1 MKRLKNIIL
10 VILVFCFTNTVL
22 GQIQEEN
29 SVDTLSEILTF
40 EEFLGFV
47 KKHHP
52 LVKQANLVLSIGEA
66 NLLKAR
72 GGFDPKIE
80 VDFDRKKFKDIE
92 YYDQLNST
100 FKIPTWYGVELK
112 ANFEQNNGQFL
123 NPSLNV
129 PNDGLYSVGVSLS
142 LAQGLLINDRIAAL
156 KKAKIFVKQSQADR
170 ELLVNNIIV
179 EASKAYFE
187 WLQATNEQKIY
198 TNFLDNAQ
206 DRLKAIERSVEEG
219 DKAAIDITEARI
231 TFQNRKLELEA
242 VKLNGRKASLK
253 VSNFLWLNE
262 IPLQL
267 EEKVSPK
274 SLEIEILENIL
285 NINSF
290 LNNRIPNE
298 NHPKLLS
305 LQAKIDGLEVERK
318 LKKNNLLPKV
328 DLQYNY
334 LSEDYDR
341 LNSFNTT
348 NYKAFLNLSFPLF
361 LRKERG
367 NLKLTNYKIQ
377 DAEFEQDITILEL
390 TNKLNAIRFEINSL
404 SEQVQIIEDIV
415 IDYET
420 LVSAEERKFSL
431 GESSLFLINSREQK
445 LIDAR
450 LKENSLFTK
459 QLKSYVSY
467 FNVLG
472 LADIALD

>member
-1 MKRLKNIIL
+1 MKRLKSIIL

-22 GQIQEEN
+22 GQIHEKN
-29 SVDTLSEILTF
+29 LVDLSSEILTF

-66 NLLKAR
+66 NLLKSR
-72 GGFDPKIE
+72 GGFDPKFE
-80 VDFDRKKFKDIE
+80 VDFDRKKFKNVE

-112 ANFEQNNGQFL
+112 AKFEQNSGQFL
-123 NPSLNV
+123 DPSLTV
-129 PNDGLYSVGVSLS
+129 PNEGLYSAGVSLS
-142 LAQGLLINDRIAAL
+142 LAQDLLINDRMAAL
-156 KKAKIFVKQSQADR
+156 KKAKIFVRQSQADR
-170 ELLVNNIIV
+170 ELLVNEIIV

-206 DRLKAIERSVEEG
+206 ERLLAVERSVEEG

-242 VKLNGRKASLK
+242 AKLNERKASLK
-253 VSNFLWLNE
+253 VSNYLWLNE

-267 EEKVSPK
+267 EDEVLPK
-274 SLEIEILENIL
+274 SLEIEMLEDIL
-285 NINSF
+285 NINSI
-290 LNNRIPNE
+290 LNTNIPSE

-305 LQAKIDGLEVERK
+305 LQAKIERLAVDRK
-318 LKKNNLLPKV
+318 LNRNNLLPKI
-328 DLQYNY
+328 DLQYNF

-341 LNSFNTT
+341 LNSFNTA
-348 NYKAFLNLSFPLF
+348 NYKAFVNLSFPLF

-377 DAEFEQDITILEL
+377 DAEFEQDATILEL

-404 SEQVQIIEDIV
+404 NEQVQIIAEIV

-420 LVSAEERKFSL
+420 LVNAEDRKFSL
-431 GESSLFLINSREQK
+431 GESSLFLINTREQK

-450 LKENSLFTK
+450 LKENFLFTK
-459 QLKSYVSY
+459 RLKSYVSY

-472 LADIALD
+472 LADITLN

>member
-1 MKRLKNIIL
+1 MKRLKSI
-10 VILVFCFTNTVL
+10 ILVFCFTNTVL
-22 GQIQEEN
+22 GQVQEDN
-29 SVDTLSEILTF
+29 SVDISREILTF

-52 LVKQANLVLSIGEA
+52 LVKQANLVLSIGEV

-72 GGFDPKIE
+72 GGFDPKVE
-80 VDFDRKKFKDIE
+80 ADYDSKNFKGVE
-92 YYDQLNST
+92 YYDQLNYT
-100 FKIPTWYGVELK
+100 FKIPTWYGVEFK
-112 ANFEQNNGQFL
+112 ANYEQNSGQYL
-123 NPSLNV
+123 DPSLTV
-129 PNDGLYSVGVSLS
+129 PEEGLYSAGVSIS
-142 LAQGLLINDRIAAL
+142 LAQGLLINDRMAAL
-156 KKAKIFVKQSQADR
+156 KKAKIFIKQSQADR
-170 ELLVNNIIV
+170 ELLVNDIIV

-187 WLQATNEQKIY
+187 WLQATNEQNIY

-206 DRLKAIERSVEEG
+206 ERLIAVERSVEEG
-219 DKAAIDITEARI
+219 DKASIDITEARI

-242 VKLNGRKASLK
+242 ANLNERKASLK
-253 VSNFLWLNE
+253 VSNYLWLNG

-267 EEKVSPK
+267 EEKVRPK
-274 SLEIEILENIL
+274 SLEIEMLENIL
-285 NINSF
+285 NINSIY
-290 LNNRIPNE
+290 NNTIPSE

-305 LQAKIDGLEVERK
+305 LQAKIDKLEVERK
-318 LKKNNLLPKV
+318 LKRNNLLPKV
-328 DLQYNY
+328 DLQYNF

-341 LNSFNTT
+341 LNSFNTA
-348 NYKAFLNLSFPLF
+348 NYKAYVNLSFPLF

-377 DAEFEQDITILEL
+377 DAEFEQVATILEL

-404 SEQVQIIEDIV
+404 REQVQIIEEIV

-431 GESSLFLINSREQK
+431 GKSSLFLINTREQK

-459 QLKSYVSY
+459 RLKSYVSY

-472 LADIALD
+472 LADITLN

>member
-1 MKRLKNIIL
+1 MNRLKSIIL
-10 VILVFCFTNTVL
+10 AILILCFTNTVL

-29 SVDTLSEILTF
+29 SLDVSSKILTF
-40 EEFLGFV
+40 KEFLGFV

-80 VDFDRKKFKDIE
+80 VDFDRKKFKEIE
-92 YYDQLNST
+92 YFEQLNST

-112 ANFEQNNGQFL
+112 ANFEKNSGQFL
-123 NPSLNV
+123 DPSLTV
-129 PNDGLYSVGVSLS
+129 PNEGLYSAGVSFS
-142 LAQGLLINDRIAAL
+142 LAQGLLINERMAVL
-156 KKAKIFVKQSQADR
+156 KKAKIFVRQSQADR
-170 ELLVNNIIV
+170 ELLVNKIIV

-206 DRLKAIERSVEEG
+206 ERLLAIERSVEEG
-219 DKAAIDITEARI
+219 DKAAIDVTEARI

-242 VKLNGRKASLK
+242 AKLKRRKASLK
-253 VSNFLWLNE
+253 VSNYLWLNE

-267 EEKVSPK
+267 EEEVLPK
-274 SLEIEILENIL
+274 PLEIEMLENIL
-285 NINSF
+285 NINPI
-290 LNNRIPNE
+290 LNNNIPSE

-318 LKKNNLLPKV
+318 LYRNYLLPKV
-328 DLQYNY
+328 NLQYNF
-334 LSEDYDR
+334 LSENYNR
-341 LNSFNTT
+341 PNSFNTT
-348 NYKAFLNLSFPLF
+348 NYKAFVNMSFPLF

-377 DAEFEQDITILEL
+377 DAEFEQDATIFEL

-404 SEQVQIIEDIV
+404 SKQIQIIEEII

-420 LVSAEERKFSL
+420 LVTAEERKFSL
-431 GESSLFLINSREQK
+431 GESSLFLINTREQK
-445 LIDAR
+445 LIDAK
-450 LKENSLFTK
+450 LKENSLLTK
-459 QLKSYVSY
+459 RLKSYVSY
-467 FNVLG
+467 FNFLG
-472 LADIALD
+472 LADITLN

>member
-52 LVKQANLVLSIGEA
+52 LVKQANLFLSIGEA

-129 PNDGLYSVGVSLS
+129 PNEGLYSVGVSLS
-142 LAQGLLINDRIAAL
+142 LAQGLLINDRISAL

-206 DRLKAIERSVEEG
+206 ERLKAMERSVEEG

-305 LQAKIDGLEVERK
+305 IQAKIDGLEVERK

-472 LADIALD
+472 LADITLN

>member
-100 FKIPTWYGVELK
+100 FKIPIWYGVELK

-156 KKAKIFVKQSQADR
+156 KKAKIFVNQSQADR

-450 LKENSLFTK
+450 LKENLLFTK

>member
-29 SVDTLSEILTF
+29 SVDILSEILTF

-80 VDFDRKKFKDIE
+80 IDFDRKKFKDIE

-142 LAQGLLINDRIAAL
+142 LAQGLLINDRMAAL
-156 KKAKIFVKQSQADR
+156 KKAKIFVRQSKADR
-170 ELLVNNIIV
+170 ELLVNDIIV

-198 TNFLDNAQ
+198 NNFLDNAQ
-206 DRLKAIERSVEEG
+206 ERLKAIELSVEEG

-242 VKLNGRKASLK
+242 AKLNGRKASLK

-274 SLEIEILENIL
+274 SLEIEMLENIL

-290 LNNRIPNE
+290 LNNRIPSE

-318 LKKNNLLPKV
+318 LNKNNLLPKV

-334 LSEDYDR
+334 LSDDYDR

-348 NYKAFLNLSFPLF
+348 NYKAFVNLSFPLF

-404 SEQVQIIEDIV
+404 SEQVQIIEEIV

-472 LADIALD
+472 LADITLN

>member
-1 MKRLKNIIL
+1 M
-10 VILVFCFTNTVL
+10 VFCFTNTVL

-129 PNDGLYSVGVSLS
+129 PNEGLYSVGVSLS
-142 LAQGLLINDRIAAL
+142 LAQGLLINDRISAL

-206 DRLKAIERSVEEG
+206 ERLKAMERSVEEG

-305 LQAKIDGLEVERK
+305 IQAKIDGLEVERK

-472 LADIALD
+472 LADITLN

>member
-1 MKRLKNIIL
+1 
-10 VILVFCFTNTVL
+10 
-22 GQIQEEN
+22 
-29 SVDTLSEILTF
+29 
-40 EEFLGFV
+40 
-47 KKHHP
+47 
-52 LVKQANLVLSIGEA
+52 
-66 NLLKAR
+66 
-72 GGFDPKIE
+72 

>member
-29 SVDTLSEILTF
+29 SVDILSEILTF

-80 VDFDRKKFKDIE
+80 IDFDRKKFKDIE

-129 PNDGLYSVGVSLS
+129 PNDGLYSAGVSLS
-142 LAQGLLINDRIAAL
+142 LAQGLLINDRMAAL
-156 KKAKIFVKQSQADR
+156 KKAKIFVRQSKADR
-170 ELLVNNIIV
+170 ELLVNDIIV

-198 TNFLDNAQ
+198 NNFLDNAQ
-206 DRLKAIERSVEEG
+206 ERLKAIELSVEEG

-242 VKLNGRKASLK
+242 AKLNRRKASLK

-274 SLEIEILENIL
+274 SLEIEMLENIL

-305 LQAKIDGLEVERK
+305 IQAKIDGLEVERK

-334 LSEDYDR
+334 LSDDYDR

-348 NYKAFLNLSFPLF
+348 NYKAFVNLSFPLF

-404 SEQVQIIEDIV
+404 SEQVQIIEEIV

-472 LADIALD
+472 LADITLN

>member
-129 PNDGLYSVGVSLS
+129 PNEGLYSVGVSLS

-305 LQAKIDGLEVERK
+305 IQAKIDGLEVERK

-472 LADIALD
+472 LADITLN

>member
-29 SVDTLSEILTF
+29 SVDILSEILTF

-80 VDFDRKKFKDIE
+80 IDFDRKKFKDIE

-242 VKLNGRKASLK
+242 AKLNRRKASLK

-274 SLEIEILENIL
+274 SLEIEMLENIL

-290 LNNRIPNE
+290 LNNRIPSE

-318 LKKNNLLPKV
+318 LNKNNLLPKV

-334 LSEDYDR
+334 LSDDYDR

>member
-29 SVDTLSEILTF
+29 SVDNLSEILTF

-47 KKHHP
+47 KKHNP
-52 LVKQANLVLSIGEA
+52 LVKQANLVLSTGEA

-129 PNDGLYSVGVSLS
+129 PNDGLYSAGVSLS

-170 ELLVNNIIV
+170 ELLINNIIV

-187 WLQATNEQKIY
+187 WLQATNDQKIY

-361 LRKERG
+361 MRKERG

-472 LADIALD
+472 LADITLN

>member
-29 SVDTLSEILTF
+29 SVDNLSEILTF

-129 PNDGLYSVGVSLS
+129 PNDGLYSAGVSLS

-170 ELLVNNIIV
+170 ELLINNIIV

-187 WLQATNEQKIY
+187 WLQATNDQKIY

-219 DKAAIDITEARI
+219 DKAAIDIIEARI

-361 LRKERG
+361 MRKERG

-472 LADIALD
+472 LADITLN

>member
-10 VILVFCFTNTVL
+10 VILVFCFTNTVI

-29 SVDTLSEILTF
+29 SVEISSEILTF

-52 LVKQANLVLSIGEA
+52 LVKQANIVLSIGEA

-112 ANFEQNNGQFL
+112 ANFEQNSGQFL
-123 NPSLNV
+123 DPSLTV
-129 PNDGLYSVGVSLS
+129 PNEGLYSAGVSFS
-142 LAQGLLINDRIAAL
+142 LAQGLLINDRMAAF
-156 KKAKIFVKQSQADR
+156 KKAKIFVRQSQADR
-170 ELLVNNIIV
+170 EILVNEIIV

-187 WLQATNEQKIY
+187 WLQATNEQNIY
-198 TNFLDNAQ
+198 ANFLDNAQ
-206 DRLKAIERSVEEG
+206 ERLIAVERSVVEG

-242 VKLNGRKASLK
+242 TKLKRRKASLK
-253 VSNFLWLNE
+253 VSNYLWLNE

-267 EEKVSPK
+267 EEEVLPK
-274 SLEIEILENIL
+274 SLEIEMLENIL
-285 NINSF
+285 NINSI
-290 LNNRIPNE
+290 LNNNIPSE

-318 LKKNNLLPKV
+318 LNRNNLLPKV
-328 DLQYNY
+328 DLQYNFI
-334 LSEDYDR
+334 SEDYD
-341 LNSFNTT
+341 SFNTT
-348 NYKAFLNLSFPLF
+348 NYKAFVNLSFPLF

-367 NLKLTNYKIQ
+367 NLKLINYKIQ
-377 DAEFEQDITILEL
+377 GAEFEQDATILEL

-404 SEQVQIIEDIV
+404 SEQVEIIKEIV

-420 LVSAEERKFSL
+420 LVSAEVRKFSL
-431 GESSLFLINSREQK
+431 GESSLFLINTREQK
-445 LIDAR
+445 LIDAQ

-459 QLKSYVSY
+459 QLKSYASY
-467 FNVLG
+467 FNILG
-472 LADIALD
+472 LADISLN

>member
-10 VILVFCFTNTVL
+10 VILVFCFTNTFL

-29 SVDTLSEILTF
+29 SVDNLSEILTF

-52 LVKQANLVLSIGEA
+52 LVKQANLVLSTGEA

-129 PNDGLYSVGVSLS
+129 PNDGLYSAGVSLS

-170 ELLVNNIIV
+170 ELLINNIIV

-187 WLQATNEQKIY
+187 WLQATNDQKIY

-361 LRKERG
+361 MRKERG

-472 LADIALD
+472 LADITLN

>member
-1 MKRLKNIIL
+1 MNRLKNIIL

>member
-1 MKRLKNIIL
+1 MKRLKNIIV
-10 VILVFCFTNTVL
+10 VILVFCCTNTVF

-29 SVDTLSEILTF
+29 SVDISSEILTF

-52 LVKQANLVLSIGEA
+52 LVKQANLTLNIGEA

-92 YYDQLNST
+92 YYEQLNST
-100 FKIPTWYGVELK
+100 FKIPTWFGVELK
-112 ANFEQNNGQFL
+112 ANFEQNSGQFL
-123 NPSLNV
+123 DPSLTV
-129 PNDGLYSVGVSLS
+129 PNEGLYSAGVSFS
-142 LAQGLLINDRIAAL
+142 LAQGLLINDRMAAL
-156 KKAKIFVKQSQADR
+156 KKAKIFIRQSQAYR
-170 ELLVNNIIV
+170 ELLVNEIIV

-206 DRLKAIERSVEEG
+206 ERLLAVERSVEEG

-231 TFQNRKLELEA
+231 TFQNRRLELEA
-242 VKLNGRKASLK
+242 AKLNGIKASLK
-253 VSNFLWLNE
+253 VSNFLWLNAV
-262 IPLQL
+262 PLQL
-267 EEKVSPK
+267 EEEVLPK
-274 SLEIEILENIL
+274 SLEIEMLENIL
-285 NINSF
+285 NINSI
-290 LNNRIPNE
+290 LNNKIPSE

-318 LKKNNLLPKV
+318 LNRNNLLPKV
-328 DLQYNY
+328 DLQYNF

-341 LNSFNTT
+341 LNTFNTV
-348 NYKAFLNLSFPLF
+348 NYKTFVNLSFPIF

-377 DAEFEQDITILEL
+377 DAEFEQDATILEL

-404 SEQVQIIEDIV
+404 SEQVLIIEEIV

-431 GESSLFLINSREQK
+431 GESSLFLINTREQK

-450 LKENSLFTK
+450 LKENALFTK
-459 QLKSYVSY
+459 RLKSYVSY
-467 FNVLG
+467 FNVIG
-472 LADIALD
+472 LADITLN

>member
-129 PNDGLYSVGVSLS
+129 PNEGLYSVGVSLS
-142 LAQGLLINDRIAAL
+142 LAQGLLINDRISAL

-206 DRLKAIERSVEEG
+206 ERLKAMERSVEEG

-305 LQAKIDGLEVERK
+305 IQAKIDGLEVERK

-472 LADIALD
+472 LADITLN

>member
-1 MKRLKNIIL
+1 M
-10 VILVFCFTNTVL
+10 VFCFTNTVL

-29 SVDTLSEILTF
+29 SVDNLSEILTF

-52 LVKQANLVLSIGEA
+52 LVKQANLVLSTGEA

-129 PNDGLYSVGVSLS
+129 PNDGLYSAGVSLS

-170 ELLVNNIIV
+170 ELLINNIIV

-187 WLQATNEQKIY
+187 WLQATNDQKIY

-361 LRKERG
+361 MRKERG

-472 LADIALD
+472 LADITLN

>member
-29 SVDTLSEILTF
+29 SVDNLSEILTF

-52 LVKQANLVLSIGEA
+52 LVKQANLVLSTGEA

-129 PNDGLYSVGVSLS
+129 PNDGLYSAGVSLS

-170 ELLVNNIIV
+170 ELLINNIIV

-187 WLQATNEQKIY
+187 WLQATNDQKIY

-361 LRKERG
+361 MRKERG

-472 LADIALD
+472 LADITLN

>member
-206 DRLKAIERSVEEG
+206 ERLKAIERSVEEG

>member
-129 PNDGLYSVGVSLS
+129 PNEGLYSVGVSLS
-142 LAQGLLINDRIAAL
+142 LAQGLLINDRISAL

-206 DRLKAIERSVEEG
+206 ERLKAMERSVEEG

-274 SLEIEILENIL
+274 SLEIEILEYIL

-305 LQAKIDGLEVERK
+305 IQAKIDGLEVERK

-472 LADIALD
+472 LADITLN

>member
-52 LVKQANLVLSIGEA
+52 LVKQANLVLSIGEV

-80 VDFDRKKFKDIE
+80 VNFDRKKFKDIE

-129 PNDGLYSVGVSLS
+129 PNGGLYSAGVSLS
-142 LAQGLLINDRIAAL
+142 LAQGLLINDRMAAL
-156 KKAKIFVKQSQADR
+156 KKAKIFVEQSQADR

-179 EASKAYFE
+179 EASSAYFE
-187 WLQATNEQKIY
+187 WLQATNEQIIY
-198 TNFLDNAQ
+198 TNFFDNAQ
-206 DRLKAIERSVEEG
+206 ERLKAIERSVEEG

-242 VKLNGRKASLK
+242 AKLNGRKASLK
-253 VSNFLWLNE
+253 VSNFLWLNK

-267 EEKVSPK
+267 EEEVSPK

-472 LADIALD
+472 LADITLN

>member
-1 MKRLKNIIL
+1 M
-10 VILVFCFTNTVL
+10 
-22 GQIQEEN
+22 
-29 SVDTLSEILTF
+29 
-40 EEFLGFV
+40 
-47 KKHHP
+47 
-52 LVKQANLVLSIGEA
+52 
-66 NLLKAR
+66 LKAR

-80 VDFDRKKFKDIE
+80 IDFDRKKFKDIE

-129 PNDGLYSVGVSLS
+129 PNDGLYSAGVSLS

-170 ELLVNNIIV
+170 ELLINNIIV

-187 WLQATNEQKIY
+187 LLQATNDQKIY

-361 LRKERG
+361 MRKERG

-472 LADIALD
+472 LADITLN

>member
-1 MKRLKNIIL
+1 MKKLKNIIV
-10 VILVFCFTNTVL
+10 VILVFCCTNTVF

-29 SVDTLSEILTF
+29 SVDISSEILTF

-52 LVKQANLVLSIGEA
+52 LVKQANLTLSIGEA

-80 VDFDRKKFKDIE
+80 VDFDRKKFKNIE
-92 YYDQLNST
+92 YYEQLNST
-100 FKIPTWYGVELK
+100 FKIPTWFGVELK
-112 ANFEQNNGQFL
+112 ANFEQNSGQFL
-123 NPSLNV
+123 DPSLTV
-129 PNDGLYSVGVSLS
+129 PNEGLYSAGFSFS
-142 LAQGLLINDRIAAL
+142 LAQGLLINDRMAAL
-156 KKAKIFVKQSQADR
+156 KKAKIFVRQSQADR
-170 ELLVNNIIV
+170 ELLVNEIIV

-206 DRLKAIERSVEEG
+206 ERLLAVERSVEEG
-219 DKAAIDITEARI
+219 DKAAIDFTEARI

-242 VKLNGRKASLK
+242 AKLNGRKASLK

-262 IPLQL
+262 VPLQL
-267 EEKVSPK
+267 EEEVLPK

-285 NINSF
+285 NINSI
-290 LNNRIPNE
+290 LNNKIPSK

-318 LKKNNLLPKV
+318 LNRNNLLPKV
-328 DLQYNY
+328 DLQYNF
-334 LSEDYDR
+334 LSEDYDK
-341 LNSFNTT
+341 LNTFNTA
-348 NYKAFLNLSFPLF
+348 NYKAFVNLSFPIF

-377 DAEFEQDITILEL
+377 DAEFEQDATILEL

-404 SEQVQIIEDIV
+404 SEQVLIIEEIV

-431 GESSLFLINSREQK
+431 GESSLFLINTREQK

-450 LKENSLFTK
+450 LKENALFTK
-459 QLKSYVSY
+459 RLKSYVSY
-467 FNVLG
+467 FNVIG
-472 LADIALD
+472 LADPS

>member
-10 VILVFCFTNTVL
+10 VILIFCFTNTVL
-22 GQIQEEN
+22 AQIQVKN
-29 SVDTLSEILTF
+29 SVDISSEILTF

-52 LVKQANLVLSIGEA
+52 LVKQANLVLSIGEV

-80 VDFDRKKFKDIE
+80 VNFDRKKFKDIE

-129 PNDGLYSVGVSLS
+129 PNGGLYSAGVSLS
-142 LAQGLLINDRIAAL
+142 LAQGLLINDRMAAL
-156 KKAKIFVKQSQADR
+156 KKAKIFVEQSQADR

-179 EASKAYFE
+179 EASSAYFE
-187 WLQATNEQKIY
+187 WLQATNEQIIY
-198 TNFLDNAQ
+198 TNFFDNAQ
-206 DRLKAIERSVEEG
+206 ERLKAIERSVEEG

-242 VKLNGRKASLK
+242 AKLNGRKASLK
-253 VSNFLWLNE
+253 VSNFLWLNK

-267 EEKVSPK
+267 EEEVSPK

-472 LADIALD
+472 LADITLN

>member
-10 VILVFCFTNTVL
+10 VLCFTNIVF
-22 GQIQEEN
+22 GQKQEEN
-29 SVDTLSEILTF
+29 SVDISSEIFTF

-72 GGFDPKIE
+72 GGFDPKFE
-80 VDFDRKKFKDIE
+80 VDFDRKKFKGIE
-92 YYDQLNST
+92 YYDQFYSP

-112 ANFEQNNGQFL
+112 ANFEQNSGQFL
-123 NPSLNV
+123 DPSLTA
-129 PNDGLYSVGVSLS
+129 PNEGLYSAGVSFS
-142 LAQGLLINDRIAAL
+142 LAQGLLINDRMAAL
-156 KKAKIFVKQSQADR
+156 KKAKIFVRQSQADR
-170 ELLVNNIIV
+170 ELLVNEIIV

-187 WLQATNEQKIY
+187 WLQATIEQKIY
-198 TNFLDNAQ
+198 TNFLGNAQ
-206 DRLKAIERSVEEG
+206 ERLLAVERSVEEG

-242 VKLNGRKASLK
+242 AKLNGRKASLK
-253 VSNFLWLNE
+253 VSNYLWLNE

-267 EEKVSPK
+267 EDEVLPK
-274 SLEIEILENIL
+274 SLEIELLENIL
-285 NINSF
+285 NINSI
-290 LNNRIPNE
+290 LNNNIPSE

-305 LQAKIDGLEVERK
+305 LQAKIDGLTVERK
-318 LKKNNLLPKV
+318 LNRNNLLPKI
-328 DLQYNY
+328 DLQYNF

-341 LNSFNTT
+341 LNRFNTA
-348 NYKAFLNLSFPLF
+348 NYKAFVNLSFPLF

-367 NLKLTNYKIQ
+367 NLKLTNYKIK
-377 DAEFEQDITILEL
+377 DAEFEQDATILEL

-404 SEQVQIIEDIV
+404 SEQVQIIEKIV

-431 GESSLFLINSREQK
+431 GESSLFLINTREQK

-459 QLKSYVSY
+459 RLKSYVSY
-467 FNVLG
+467 FNLLG
-472 LADIALD
+472 LADITLN

>member
-10 VILVFCFTNTVL
+10 VLCFTNIVF
-22 GQIQEEN
+22 GQKQEEN
-29 SVDTLSEILTF
+29 SVDISSEILTF

-72 GGFDPKIE
+72 GGFDPKFE
-80 VDFDRKKFKDIE
+80 VDFDRKKFKGIE

-112 ANFEQNNGQFL
+112 ANFEQNSGQFL
-123 NPSLNV
+123 DPSLTA
-129 PNDGLYSVGVSLS
+129 PNEGLYSAGVSFS
-142 LAQGLLINDRIAAL
+142 LAQGLLINDRMAAL
-156 KKAKIFVKQSQADR
+156 KKAKIFVRQSQADR
-170 ELLVNNIIV
+170 ELLVNEIIV

-187 WLQATNEQKIY
+187 WLQATIEQKIY
-198 TNFLDNAQ
+198 TNFLGNAQ
-206 DRLKAIERSVEEG
+206 ERLLAVERSVEEG

-242 VKLNGRKASLK
+242 AKLNGRKASLK
-253 VSNFLWLNE
+253 VSNFLWLNK

-267 EEKVSPK
+267 EEEVSPK

-472 LADIALD
+472 LADITLN

>member
-29 SVDTLSEILTF
+29 SVDILSEILTF

-80 VDFDRKKFKDIE
+80 IDFDRKKFKDIE

-129 PNDGLYSVGVSLS
+129 PNDGLYSAGVSLS
-142 LAQGLLINDRIAAL
+142 LAQGLLINDRMAAL
-156 KKAKIFVKQSQADR
+156 KKAKIFVRQSKADR
-170 ELLVNNIIV
+170 ELLVNDIIV

-198 TNFLDNAQ
+198 NNFLDNAQ
-206 DRLKAIERSVEEG
+206 ERLKAIELSVEEG

-242 VKLNGRKASLK
+242 AKLNRRKASLK

-274 SLEIEILENIL
+274 SLEIEMLENIL

-290 LNNRIPNE
+290 LNNRIPSE

-318 LKKNNLLPKV
+318 LNKNNLLPKV

-334 LSEDYDR
+334 LSDDYDR

-348 NYKAFLNLSFPLF
+348 NYKAFVNLSFPLF

-390 TNKLNAIRFEINSL
+390 TNKLNEICFEINSL
-404 SEQVQIIEDIV
+404 SEQVQIIEEIV

-472 LADIALD
+472 LADITLN

>member
-1 MKRLKNIIL
+1 MKRLKTLFL
-10 VILVFCFTNTVL
+10 VILLFCFTNTVL

-29 SVDTLSEILTF
+29 PVDISSEILTF

-112 ANFEQNNGQFL
+112 ANFEQNSGQFL
-123 NPSLNV
+123 DPSLTVTNE
-129 PNDGLYSVGVSLS
+129 GLYNAGVSFS
-142 LAQGLLINDRIAAL
+142 LAQGLLINDRMAAL
-156 KKAKIFVKQSQADR
+156 KKAKIFIKQSQADR
-170 ELLVNNIIV
+170 ELLVNDIIV

-206 DRLKAIERSVEEG
+206 ERLIAVERSVKEG

-231 TFQNRKLELEA
+231 IFQNRKLELEA
-242 VKLNGRKASLK
+242 AKLNGRKASLK

-262 IPLQL
+262 VPLQL
-267 EEKVSPK
+267 EEEVSPK
-274 SLEIEILENIL
+274 SLEIEMLENIL
-285 NINSF
+285 NINSI
-290 LNNRIPNE
+290 LNNQIPSE

-318 LKKNNLLPKV
+318 LNRNNLLPKV
-328 DLQYNY
+328 DLQYNF

-341 LNSFNTT
+341 LNTFNTA
-348 NYKAFLNLSFPLF
+348 NYKAFVNLSFPIF

-377 DAEFEQDITILEL
+377 DAEFEQDATILEL

-404 SEQVQIIEDIV
+404 SEQVQIIEKIV

-431 GESSLFLINSREQK
+431 GESSLFLINTREQK

-459 QLKSYVSY
+459 RLKSYVSY

-472 LADIALD
+472 LADITLN

>member
-10 VILVFCFTNTVL
+10 VILIFCFTNTVL
-22 GQIQEEN
+22 AQIQVKN
-29 SVDTLSEILTF
+29 SVDISSEILTF

-52 LVKQANLVLSIGEA
+52 LVKQANLVLSIGEV

-80 VDFDRKKFKDIE
+80 VNFDRKKFKDIE

-129 PNDGLYSVGVSLS
+129 PNGGLYSAGVSLS
-142 LAQGLLINDRIAAL
+142 LAQGLLINDRMAAL
-156 KKAKIFVKQSQADR
+156 KKAKIFVEQSQADR

-179 EASKAYFE
+179 EASNAYFE
-187 WLQATNEQKIY
+187 WLQATNEQIIY
-198 TNFLDNAQ
+198 TNFFDNAQ
-206 DRLKAIERSVEEG
+206 ERLKAIERSVEEG

-242 VKLNGRKASLK
+242 AKLNGRKASLK
-253 VSNFLWLNE
+253 VSNFLWLNK

-267 EEKVSPK
+267 EEEVSPK

>member
-472 LADIALD
+472 LADITLN

>member
-1 MKRLKNIIL
+1 
-10 VILVFCFTNTVL
+10 
-22 GQIQEEN
+22 
-29 SVDTLSEILTF
+29 
-40 EEFLGFV
+40 
-47 KKHHP
+47 
-52 LVKQANLVLSIGEA
+52 
-66 NLLKAR
+66 
-72 GGFDPKIE
+72 
-80 VDFDRKKFKDIE
+80 
-92 YYDQLNST
+92 
-100 FKIPTWYGVELK
+100 
-112 ANFEQNNGQFL
+112 
-123 NPSLNV
+123 
-129 PNDGLYSVGVSLS
+129 
-142 LAQGLLINDRIAAL
+142 
-156 KKAKIFVKQSQADR
+156 
-170 ELLVNNIIV
+170 
-179 EASKAYFE
+179 
-187 WLQATNEQKIY
+187 
-198 TNFLDNAQ
+198 
-206 DRLKAIERSVEEG
+206 
-219 DKAAIDITEARI
+219 
-231 TFQNRKLELEA
+231 
-242 VKLNGRKASLK
+242 
-253 VSNFLWLNE
+253 
-262 IPLQL
+262 L

>member
-198 TNFLDNAQ
+198 TNFLDNAK

>member
-66 NLLKAR
+66 NLLKSR